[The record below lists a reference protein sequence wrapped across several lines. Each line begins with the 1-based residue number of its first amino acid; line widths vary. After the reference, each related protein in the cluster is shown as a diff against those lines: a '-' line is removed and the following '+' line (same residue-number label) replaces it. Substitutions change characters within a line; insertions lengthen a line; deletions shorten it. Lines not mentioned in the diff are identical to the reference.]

1 MAYITIRIADD
12 KVEELLNHK
21 ENEERYLKVKND
33 YFVFDIVSVDKEPTE
48 KEKLAKENHALRRA
62 WSPSRWG
69 SLLIDIGGHV
79 VNAYP

>member
-1 MAYITIRIADD
+1 MDYAYTFRGNRYRRGRVMAYITIRIADD

-21 ENEERYLKVKND
+21 EDEERYLKVKND

-62 WSPSRWG
+62 WSPSR
-69 SLLIDIGGHV
+69 
-79 VNAYP
+79 

>member
-1 MAYITIRIADD
+1 GRVMAYITIRIADD

-21 ENEERYLKVKND
+21 EDEERYLKVKND

-62 WSPSRWG
+62 WSPSR
-69 SLLIDIGGHV
+69 
-79 VNAYP
+79 

>member
-21 ENEERYLKVKND
+21 EDEERYLKVKND

-69 SLLIDIGGHV
+69 LLLIDIVGHV